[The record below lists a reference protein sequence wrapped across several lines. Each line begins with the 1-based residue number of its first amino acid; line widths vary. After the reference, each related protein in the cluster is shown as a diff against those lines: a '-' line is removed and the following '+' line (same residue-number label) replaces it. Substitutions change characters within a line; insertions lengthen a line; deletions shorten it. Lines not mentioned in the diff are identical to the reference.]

1 MTGAIL
7 AEDDPDAT
15 CVATDTELHE
25 AVKAIAASKRTSS
38 TLAPGRKHISRTSAS
53 TLAVKTASQAPPPP
67 GGQLV
72 TSPTH
77 GSSWKTDARDRE
89 VLEVAQPPVGS
100 CCYDEENGFGCR
112 WKEQV
117 RRVQADA
124 SNEKAIN
131 DQIVHNLRRHL
142 ARAEE
147 EAKGVQYA
155 LCDMEARLGLKD
167 MYIRTLLAAKDKA
180 GRQAAVIRD
189 RNAEL
194 REKLEERELEIV
206 DQRAEIISW
215 RKVAKE
221 WEGRHASLKLEA
233 ESERGE
239 QKGRME
245 KLEHEA
251 AAKGNRILTL
261 EQEKSRLEDLSSS
274 VKLTVSEQAKTISE
288 LKRGVERNTADL
300 ALKDLRIEAL
310 SRVRKKENDSAYQ
323 SMQEIIAEKEQRIT
337 DLNGRLTE
345 CHRRLKRLSSGDPT
359 SAAQERFEATVG
371 NVDGRIRRTKAPS
384 PIPTTPAYERLK
396 ELSCSF
402 ARANR
407 GQDHAATVIF
417 PMQRASQWQ

>member
-1 MTGAIL
+1 
-7 AEDDPDAT
+7 
-15 CVATDTELHE
+15 
-25 AVKAIAASKRTSS
+25 
-38 TLAPGRKHISRTSAS
+38 
-53 TLAVKTASQAPPPP
+53 
-67 GGQLV
+67 
-72 TSPTH
+72 
-77 GSSWKTDARDRE
+77 
-89 VLEVAQPPVGS
+89 
-100 CCYDEENGFGCR
+100 
-112 WKEQV
+112 
-117 RRVQADA
+117 
-124 SNEKAIN
+124 
-131 DQIVHNLRRHL
+131 
-142 ARAEE
+142 
-147 EAKGVQYA
+147 
-155 LCDMEARLGLKD
+155 
-167 MYIRTLLAAKDKA
+167 
-180 GRQAAVIRD
+180 
-189 RNAEL
+189 
-194 REKLEERELEIV
+194 
-206 DQRAEIISW
+206 
-215 RKVAKE
+215 
-221 WEGRHASLKLEA
+221 
-233 ESERGE
+233 
-239 QKGRME
+239 ME